1 MPAVLCT
8 LSRIKLLSFGLEIS
22 GAGAFEV
29 CKQHISDVTK
39 RTEFFMWQWSKA
51 KSWHQSNRLCFEIRF
66 RRNYSIQW
74 PFDSMFILTVPCLL
88 HWRGLPHSRST
99 RGWQVHG
106 CTNYLALQPVLQSVK
121 HVWISYQ
128 LTSIVHRSRNEFIRA
143 QLLRIAKQSKSH
155 QQGRTSPNIVLLQ
168 LNLSNVRQIHV
179 L

>member
-1 MPAVLCT
+1 
-8 LSRIKLLSFGLEIS
+8 
-22 GAGAFEV
+22 
-29 CKQHISDVTK
+29 
-39 RTEFFMWQWSKA
+39 
-51 KSWHQSNRLCFEIRF
+51 
-66 RRNYSIQW
+66 
-74 PFDSMFILTVPCLL
+74 MFILTVPCLL

-168 LNLSNVRQIHV
+168 LNLSNVRQIPCSLNISLALLLKRPPFWTGEAHIPAPTHKKSTAPV
-179 L
+179 TFMPRCQSTPLQRSCTWHNYIIIFIFIHIKYI